1 MGIDGILILVGFAG
15 GIWLWLRW
23 RDPAPQSREAPPA
36 PPPYAPPAYCP
47 DKSTRPPAPHP
58 VAVLRDQ
65 LRQQCLNIL
74 ADGLVEED
82 ELVDLHAWLIAHP
95 ALDAEPAARRLTTQL
110 GDALDKGSLSTAQRQ
125 SIEDQLQNLAGI
137 SMPPPS
143 HAPRRA
149 RPATLTHLEGHNL
162 DTVRFD
168 YVDANGERSDRR
180 VVVHQLE
187 GTCFQGLCLSRRATR
202 TFRLDRVQGDIT
214 SESSGEVQE
223 PWAWARSL
231 AKSTSSPSTPPP
243 QAAPVPNPAPA
254 PAPVPMGEVLFTGF
268 ARAERDALEQLADAH
283 HWRVRKSITK
293 NLTVL
298 VAGPRAG
305 EAKLSQARAA
315 GVQVMDRWAFE
326 LLCK

>member
-23 RDPAPQSREAPPA
+23 RDPAPQSREAPHT

-65 LRQQCLNIL
+65 LRKQCLNIL

-110 GDALDKGSLSTAQRQ
+110 ADALDKGSLSTAQRQ
-125 SIEDQLQNLAGI
+125 SIEDQLQNFAGI

-149 RPATLTHLEGHNL
+149 RPATLTHLEGRNL
-162 DTVRFD
+162 DTVRFA
-168 YVDANGERSDRR
+168 YVDANGDRSDRR

-231 AKSTSSPSTPPP
+231 AKTKSNPSKLAP
-243 QAAPVPNPAPA
+243 QATHEPKQ
-254 PAPVPMGEVLFTGF
+254 MGEVLFTGF
-268 ARAERDALEQLADAH
+268 SRTERDALEQLADAH
-283 HWRVRKSITK
+283 HWCVRKSITK

-298 VAGPRAG
+298 VTGTRAG
-305 EAKLSQARAA
+305 ESKLAHARAA